1 MTRRFDESVLLRIP
15 AGPIRCDRGGMAHDA
30 HLILAVGA
38 LLAAGVAAASLANWL
53 RLPGLVLFAGLGMLV
68 GTDGLGWIAFDDYR
82 LARLIGTVALV
93 LILFEGGI
101 AAGWRE
107 LRPVLRPAVLLAGIA
122 TVVTAAIIGAAAT
135 GLFHFSLLEG
145 LLLGATLAATDGA
158 AVFALLRGVRLP
170 LRLRRTLEGES
181 GLNDPVAVM
190 LVLVAIDLITKPH
203 YGAWSAIV
211 FLGRELALGIAVG
224 AVGGLVASRAA
235 AHAHHLPNGLVLVG
249 SLGAAALAYGVA
261 GALGGSGFL
270 AVYLVGL
277 ALGDAPLADRE
288 PTVAFHRG
296 LAMVAEIGMFFALG
310 LLVFPSQ
317 FGPIA
322 IKAVLLALIT
332 ALVARPVAV
341 ALATVRQGFA
351 PPERIIL
358 AWAGLRGAIP
368 VILATFAVIEGV
380 PRSLEMLNI
389 VFFAV
394 LLSAALQGP
403 TVHKLAARVRAR
415 EPARRVRL
423 ITGGKEDDSA

>member
-1 MTRRFDESVLLRIP
+1 MT
-15 AGPIRCDRGGMAHDA
+15 HDA
-30 HLILAVGA
+30 QLILAVGA
-38 LLAAGVAAASLANWL
+38 VLAAGVAAASLANRL

-68 GTDGLGWIAFDDYR
+68 GTDGLGWIAFDDYH

-93 LILFEGGI
+93 LILFEGGL
-101 AAGWRE
+101 AAGWHE
-107 LRPVLRPAVLLAGIA
+107 LRPVLRPAVLLAVVA
-122 TVVTAAIIGAAAT
+122 TALTAAIIAVAAS
-135 GLFHFSLLEG
+135 GLFDFSLLEG

-158 AVFALLRGVRLP
+158 AVFALMRGVRLP
-170 LRLRRTLEGES
+170 VRLRRTLEGES
-181 GLNDPVAVM
+181 GLNDPVAIL
-190 LVLVAIDLITKPH
+190 LVLVTIDLITKPQ
-203 YGAWSAIV
+203 YGAWSAIA
-211 FLGRELALGIAVG
+211 FLGHELAVGLAVG
-224 AVGGLVASRAA
+224 AVGGLLAARAA
-235 AHAHHLPNGLVLVG
+235 APAQRLPNGLVLVG

-261 GALGGSGFL
+261 GTLGGSGFL

-322 IKAVLLALIT
+322 VKALLLALIT

-341 ALATVRQGFA
+341 AVATVRQGFT
-351 PPERIIL
+351 PPERVVL

-368 VILATFAVIEGV
+368 VILATFAVIDGV
-380 PRSLEMLNI
+380 PRSIEMLNI

-394 LLSAALQGP
+394 LLSATLQGP

-415 EPARRVRL
+415 EPGYRSRMESSRTEPAPIAVGLVGEGR
-423 ITGGKEDDSA
+423 